1 MYILLTVKI
10 WHFICVLCNC
20 LRCVWQHTHTHT
32 HTRLTALCP
41 GLPRRAGTRKVKPI
55 WILLKQETVSG
66 SGIHWALCKS
76 APRSRQI
83 TMPAPHCS
91 VFYRPDAL
99 SAAQPTVSKHWRQSW
114 QHQNKRKI
122 LQLLLMLLLLLF
134 SCCVCQ
140 TSTSSRRC
148 CCLDYQV
155 FSVMLARH
163 RYDATTLPARVAAGN
178 SVLNLSDSTF
188 TRSSAD
194 VWPPVVVQIIAAVVR
209 LRMP

>member
-1 MYILLTVKI
+1 
-10 WHFICVLCNC
+10 
-20 LRCVWQHTHTHT
+20 
-32 HTRLTALCP
+32 
-41 GLPRRAGTRKVKPI
+41 
-55 WILLKQETVSG
+55 VSG
-66 SGIHWALCKS
+66 SGIRWATCKS

-122 LQLLLMLLLLLF
+122 LQLLLMLMLLLF

-178 SVLNLSDSTF
+178 SVLNLQWFDIHKVVCWCVTSSRGSDN
-188 TRSSAD
+188 SSSCSS
-194 VWPPVVVQIIAAVVR
+194 PIAIDFKRVGPIAESVIH
-209 LRMP
+209 